1 MLTKLL
7 SILNACI
14 QLAYTPY
21 SWQKSLTI
29 LIYKKGNAL
38 EIKNYRPIALLN
50 TIFKIWEK
58 ILLNRMC
65 TALDIKTVIDPTQ
78 FGSTKN
84 IGACDAILAMNTL
97 NEANKGTE
105 TFTATLDL

>member
-1 MLTKLL
+1 
-7 SILNACI
+7 
-14 QLAYTPY
+14 
-21 SWQKSLTI
+21 
-29 LIYKKGNAL
+29 
-38 EIKNYRPIALLN
+38 
-50 TIFKIWEK
+50 
-58 ILLNRMC
+58 MC

-105 TFTATLDL
+105 TFTATLSKAYNRVNRIKLWDKLSN